1 MEKLLF
7 FKTSGFTAAFFPLSS
22 LTGITHD
29 AGDGGNLRFF
39 FKSMKDIDPEVTST
53 ESDYDEVLIKF
64 TNEVYHKDAVTHLWE
79 RLHTSKDV
87 VYTVADVSTPETN
100 TTTTINGV
108 TLLGG
113 YGFGDHSQYIDET
126 TLADT
131 VQITI
136 RKL

>member
-7 FKTSGFTAAFFPLSS
+7 FKASNFKAAFFPISR

-29 AGDGGNLRFF
+29 NGDGGNLRFL
-39 FKSMKDIDPEVTST
+39 FKNMKDIDPDVSS
-53 ESDYDEVLIKF
+53 ESDHDEVLIKF
-64 TNEVYHKDAVTHLWE
+64 TNELYHKDAVTHLWE

-100 TTTTINGV
+100 TPTTINGV
-108 TLLGG
+108 ELVGG